1 MGNNQLLV
9 PNRGIMNN
17 RHLDTKVIYFLG
29 FFNSFTFGLIILT
42 KVAANTPR
50 PLHACFPTFGGWE
63 REKPL
68 VTQTW
73 VNYVAL
79 GQCKTIFRSSSLPA
93 SRQTRRSKS
102 ENSLACIHTKVV
114 GTIFYNFM
122 ASQNKRHETAFLYT
136 YRLLRV
142 LTNKQ
147 VFTFQV

>member
-1 MGNNQLLV
+1 MLCVKGNLL
-9 PNRGIMNN
+9 RIMM
-17 RHLDTKVIYFLG
+17 HAI
-29 FFNSFTFGLIILT
+29 NSFLLLQYINHFVST
-42 KVAANTPR
+42 KIAANTPR

-136 YRLLRV
+136 NSLLHV
-142 LTNKQ
+142 LTNK
-147 VFTFQV
+147 